1 VHNFLLSLHLIA
13 AVFFIGPVAAAG
25 PAIARATRAGD
36 VGAVESSARM
46 MRIYGYGSLLVAL
59 FGLGLVQKKWHAEF
73 GDTWVWLSLVLFM
86 VALGVIV
93 GVALPALEQLVAALR
108 GGSADSSDRVKAALG
123 KVMGASSV
131 ASVAY
136 VVIIVLMVTKPGS

>member
-1 VHNFLLSLHLIA
+1 MA
-13 AVFFIGPVAAAG
+13 AVGNGCPDLVVGCAG
-25 PAIARATRAGD
+25 INLL
-36 VGAVESSARM
+36 VEVKDPEQPPSAR
-46 MRIYGYGSLLVAL
+46 R
-59 FGLGLVQKKWHAEF
+59 FTPQQKKWHAEF
-73 GDTWVWLSLVLFM
+73 GDTWVWLSLVLFV